1 VTHPNVVPI
10 LCDAAGF
17 GDLGCHGSKIRT
29 TNLDRL
35 ASADPVCSPS
45 RRNNTATYMIT
56 MLSLTKMQAK
66 IGEMITT
73 FPEPVQRAWA
83 DSKSRQADP
92 STPVGAWPRPA
103 APN

>member
-1 VTHPNVVPI
+1 LSNDPDESYDVAPKYPDVV
-10 LCDAAGF
+10 A
-17 GDLGCHGSKIRT
+17 
-29 TNLDRL
+29 
-35 ASADPVCSPS
+35 
-45 RRNNTATYMIT
+45 
-56 MLSLTKMQAK
+56 KMQAK

-83 DSKSRQADP
+83 DSKSRQVDP